1 MAGAQPT
8 PYGMTFA
15 TPLPASPAPPGT
27 QPSAQQQ
34 GEVKSVPAGAEAT
47 PTSETPSPA
56 YE

>member
-8 PYGMTFA
+8 PYGMPFA
-15 TPLPASPAPPGT
+15 TPLSAFPAQPGT

-34 GEVKSVPAGAEAT
+34 GEFKSVPAGAEAT
-47 PTSETPSPA
+47 AISETPPPA